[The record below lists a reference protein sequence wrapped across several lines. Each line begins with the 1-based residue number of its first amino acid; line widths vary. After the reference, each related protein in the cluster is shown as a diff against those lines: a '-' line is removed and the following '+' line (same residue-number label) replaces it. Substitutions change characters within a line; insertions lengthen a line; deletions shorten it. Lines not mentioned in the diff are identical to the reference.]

1 MFNKWAL
8 YLYNYFG
15 YENILIFDN
24 EGYFYNGDAI
34 NTLYQEDIAGL
45 QDESET
51 LKVCNYNS
59 MSTIAYIDITM
70 LTALE
75 VQLLKAIIPFI
86 EASVELDEDAQA

>member
-15 YENILIFDN
+15 YENIIIFDS
-24 EGYFYNGDAI
+24 EGYCYNGDAI
-34 NTLYQEDIAGL
+34 NTLYQENIAEL
-45 QDESET
+45 QNESET

-59 MSTIAYIDITM
+59 MTTIAYIDITM
-70 LTALE
+70 LTASE

-86 EASVELDEDAQA
+86 EASVELEEDLQA